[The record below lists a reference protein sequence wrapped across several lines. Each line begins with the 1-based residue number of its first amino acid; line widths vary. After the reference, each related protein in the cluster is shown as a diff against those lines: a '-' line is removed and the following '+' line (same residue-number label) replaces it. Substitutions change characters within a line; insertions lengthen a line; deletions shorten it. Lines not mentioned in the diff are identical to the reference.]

1 MLNIIT
7 CDFETFWNSKDYTLS
22 KMGPI
27 EYIRDQRF
35 APQLLGVA
43 VNRGPAK
50 IFSGVDEIRYALQ
63 KLELD
68 KPDKIVVGHNLNGFD
83 ALIMSEYFGVHPA
96 LMMDTMVMARWCGV
110 ARMQNESHAKLTDW
124 LGNGHKRAGTVI
136 SDGKAWPDQFTKA
149 EQEDFKRYCCEDV
162 EQCRDNFYSMLQYFK
177 GKPDQFT
184 ELLTFATMTAKMATE
199 PKLVIDRGI
208 LESYIDRLD
217 AEAEASRKELSELFH
232 FASTDDMLKAVR
244 SSGKFCEMLRALGM
258 EPPMKPSE
266 KKTATL
272 KAKLEFERET
282 AVMKGEDTTE
292 LDEQIADLVD
302 HPVMSP
308 ALSKND
314 LEFTA
319 LRDHPDPRIALL
331 VDTRLEHNSSIQRS
345 RAVSLLKFADGV
357 TPVPVML
364 NALKAHTGRYSAGVS
379 EGKSDGLQ
387 FQNLSKRDAS
397 KLDLRRAIHVPE
409 GYAFVACDSSQIEA
423 RILAYAANETEL
435 VEQFRQKR
443 DPYSELAEKIFGVP
457 WQDIKSGAK
466 SGDKKMKMY
475 RNVGKT
481 GILSCFAGDTEVLT
495 DTGWKPIVMVSE
507 TDKLWDGESW
517 VRHNGLICNGK
528 KNTIEL
534 AGVRVTP
541 DHLIFDGFSWK
552 TVAALQNEPRYLKSA
567 MFLAV
572 EQSLIAL
579 WNNESVSGVSCTN
592 VNVANAE
599 HYIGTMDTLFP
610 EENVQP
616 LARIAAY
623 VTEQICGALHENTLT
638 LKSDSD
644 SGISQ
649 SSVVNEDCSL
659 AEQTR
664 TVESICHL
672 FNATVVQNLSG
683 HCKQIL
689 EQAGLHGVTCVRR
702 NSRTLQDMDQ
712 TMSAAQSLFLTP
724 DCESVTSNESMY
736 ADNGVKIL
744 RTPLTRAME
753 EEVLSFVSRM
763 LGISYYTY
771 PRLKAGMTLLSS
783 STVST
788 TMETTKEETYAWLHG
803 LSNAVT
809 DVLFH
814 LYKQKTT
821 NSEKNCSNSELQ
833 MEEVYDIRNAGPN
846 HRFVV
851 RSKVGWLWC
860 HNCGYGVGH
869 TKYSNTLLR
878 QGIRLHED
886 LDRHHELARY
896 AHGIYR
902 LAHPN
907 IVAFWMQCQQ
917 VIEHMFS
924 LKDTA
929 DMFSFGGPDGKLFK
943 YGWVW
948 MPSASGDLR
957 VPSILLPNGYAIRY
971 PGLDWQRNEKGKTEW
986 TYEKPLGK
994 NIVKSRIYGSQ
1005 VVENICQS
1013 LAFFMLAWQGANMY
1027 RAGIPIVDNI
1037 HDSFGAVVPAA
1048 DADATLAKMEHH
1060 MSCVPTWLPGFPVAC
1075 EGEIGTDFTIA

>member
-7 CDFETFWNSKDYTLS
+7 CDFETFWSSKEFTLT

-27 EYIRDQRF
+27 EYIRDPRF
-35 APQLLGVA
+35 VPQLLGVA
-43 VNRGPAK
+43 INRGPAK
-50 IFSGVDEIRYALQ
+50 IFSGEAEIRYALN

-83 ALIMSEYFGVHPA
+83 ALILSEYFGVRPA
-96 LMMDTMVMARWCGV
+96 LMMDTMVMARWCGI

-136 SDGKAWPDQFTKA
+136 SDGKKWPDQFTKA

-208 LESYIDRLD
+208 LEAYIDRLD

-232 FASTDDMLKAVR
+232 FASTEDMLKAVR

-266 KKTATL
+266 RKTATL

-292 LDEQIADLVD
+292 LGEQIADLVD

-457 WQDIKSGAK
+457 WQDIKAGAK
-466 SGDKKMKMY
+466 SGDKKMKLY

-481 GILSCFAGDTEVLT
+481 SILSA
-495 DTGWKPIVMVSE
+495 
-507 TDKLWDGESW
+507 
-517 VRHNGLICNGK
+517 
-528 KNTIEL
+528 
-534 AGVRVTP
+534 
-541 DHLIFDGFSWK
+541 
-552 TVAALQNEPRYLKSA
+552 
-567 MFLAV
+567 
-572 EQSLIAL
+572 
-579 WNNESVSGVSCTN
+579 
-592 VNVANAE
+592 
-599 HYIGTMDTLFP
+599 
-610 EENVQP
+610 
-616 LARIAAY
+616 
-623 VTEQICGALHENTLT
+623 
-638 LKSDSD
+638 
-644 SGISQ
+644 
-649 SSVVNEDCSL
+649 
-659 AEQTR
+659 
-664 TVESICHL
+664 
-672 FNATVVQNLSG
+672 
-683 HCKQIL
+683 
-689 EQAGLHGVTCVRR
+689 
-702 NSRTLQDMDQ
+702 
-712 TMSAAQSLFLTP
+712 
-724 DCESVTSNESMY
+724 
-736 ADNGVKIL
+736 
-744 RTPLTRAME
+744 
-753 EEVLSFVSRM
+753 
-763 LGISYYTY
+763 
-771 PRLKAGMTLLSS
+771 
-783 STVST
+783 
-788 TMETTKEETYAWLHG
+788 
-803 LSNAVT
+803 
-809 DVLFH
+809 
-814 LYKQKTT
+814 
-821 NSEKNCSNSELQ
+821 
-833 MEEVYDIRNAGPN
+833 
-846 HRFVV
+846 
-851 RSKVGWLWC
+851 
-860 HNCGYGVGH
+860 GYGVGA
-869 TKYSNTLLR
+869 TKFSNTLLR
-878 QGIRLHED
+878 SGSKLSED
-886 LDRHHELARY
+886 LDRHFELAKE
-896 AHGIYR
+896 AHTIYR

-917 VIEHMFS
+917 VIEHMYS
-924 LKDTA
+924 LRESVG
-929 DMFSFGGPDGKLFK
+929 MFSFGGPDGKLFK

-971 PGLDWQRNEKGKTEW
+971 PGLAWQRNEKGKMEW

>member
-1 MLNIIT
+1 MPESTLVVI
-7 CDFETFWNSKDYTLS
+7 DFETYWDSKMYTLS

-27 EYIRDQRF
+27 EYVRNEKF
-35 APQLLGVA
+35 TPQLCAFTLSNGSCCVDCSVVEHERLRTTFENLDTHDVA
-43 VNRGPAK
+43 WC
-50 IFSGVDEIRYALQ
+50 
-63 KLELD
+63 
-68 KPDKIVVGHNLNGFD
+68 GHNMHGFD
-83 ALIMSEYFGVHPA
+83 SLILSEFFDFHPQKIYDTIA
-96 LMMDTMVMARWCGV
+96 MMRWTGLSRVC
-110 ARMQNESHAKLTDW
+110 RESHAALTEF
-124 LGNGHKRAGTVI
+124 LGNGSKAAGTVV
-136 SDGKAWPDQFTKA
+136 SDHKQWPDDFTPEERAFFIQYCKDDA
-149 EQEDFKRYCCEDV
+149 EQCYRNAQAMMPY
-162 EQCRDNFYSMLQYFK
+162 MT
-177 GKPDQFT
+177 PDALRF
-184 ELLTFATMTAKMATE
+184 MSITARMATE
-199 PKLVIDRGI
+199 PSFVLDEDLL
-208 LESYIDRLD
+208 LEYLSDLD
-217 AEAEASRKELSELFH
+217 NAADKARQELMSMFS
-232 FASTDDMLKAVR
+232 FQTNADMLAALR
-244 SSGKFCEMLRALGM
+244 SADKFADMLRSLGI
-258 EPPMKPSE
+258 EPPLKESAAKTKTKRE
-266 KKTATL
+266 KLQLA
-272 KAKLEFERET
+272 ADAGVPGAAEELEN
-282 AVMKGEDTTE
+282 M
-292 LDEQIADLVD
+292 Q
-302 HPVMSP
+302 PVMTY
-308 ALSKND
+308 AFSKTD
-314 LEFTA
+314 VDFVLMQ
-319 LRDHPDPRIALL
+319 DHPDPRVALL
-331 VDTRLEHNSSIQRS
+331 VRTRLQLNSSIDRS
-345 RAVSLLKFADGV
+345 RAETLLKFARMHK
-357 TPVPVML
+357 PLPIML
-364 NALKAHTGRYSAGVS
+364 GAWLAHTGRYSAGAS
-379 EGKSDGLQ
+379 ADAGTKTDKLQ
-387 FQNLSKRDAS
+387 FQNLSKRDPS
-397 KLDLRRAIHVPE
+397 KRKLRQAIKVPK
-409 GYAFVACDSSQIEA
+409 GKVVVACDSSQIEA
-423 RILAYAANETEL
+423 RGLAFVANEVGLLT
-435 VEQFRQKR
+435 QFREGR
-443 DPYSELAEKIFGVP
+443 DPYSELAETIFGVP
-457 WQDIKSGAK
+457 WQDIKAGAK
-466 SGDKKMKMY
+466 SGDKTMEMY
-475 RNVGKT
+475 RNTGKT

-507 TDKLWDGESW
+507 TDKLWDGELW

-878 QGIRLHED
+878 QGIHLHED

-902 LAHPN
+902 AAHPN
-907 IVAFWMQCQQ
+907 IVAFW
-917 VIEHMFS
+917 
-924 LKDTA
+924 KTA
-929 DMFSFGGPDGKLFK
+929 ENVLEAMLRGESGTFGGPNNDIYTFGI
-943 YGWVW
+943 
-948 MPSASGDLR
+948 MPVGPRTDLC
-957 VPSILLPNGYAIRY
+957 VPSVRFPSGYILRY
-971 PGLDWQRNEKGKTEW
+971 PGLRAERNDRGKWQLLYDTYKGASKIPTH
-986 TYEKPLGK
+986 
-994 NIVKSRIYGSQ
+994 IYGG
-1005 VVENICQS
+1005 
-1013 LAFFMLAWQGANMY
+1013 AFTNNLVQGLSFVDVIMY
-1027 RAGIPIVDNI
+1027 QGCRMDEAGIKLACNI
-1037 HDSFGAVVPAA
+1037 HDAWASVVPEEQGEYVKQQM
-1048 DADATLAKMEHH
+1048 LHY
-1060 MSCVPTWLPGFPVAC
+1060 MSIVPPALNGLPVAC
-1075 EGEIGTDFTIA
+1075 EAKIGTTFEIV